1 MASAQD
7 HSEKAEDDELG
18 SPTETGAADAEAR
31 LPWREYQC
39 SGTTSRGAPCSI
51 RVRGRDWC
59 HYHFP
64 AELRIQGARAFLEGK
79 WGRIVPGTLEIGDL
93 WSRSPTEQVKEMRDR
108 AGRACGPLVLWDWWC
123 LKLLPSEDLHHVIA
137 EIWRHAACPE
147 AAIGTDNWVRLFR
160 SAGYVTDSGIPAPTA
175 SLPIYRC
182 AMPGYE
188 RGMAWTSEI
197 AVARHM
203 LNHQFGPTL
212 LLTTIIPPEGV
223 LARLSEETE
232 KEIIVDPA
240 WLPEPG
246 PTVIGERS
254 RNRR

>member
-1 MASAQD
+1 MANQQGDGDVKTANHD
-7 HSEKAEDDELG
+7 LDALTDADV
-18 SPTETGAADAEAR
+18 ADAGTR
-31 LPWREYQC
+31 QPRREYPC
-39 SGTTSRGAPCSI
+39 KGITRNGVPCSI
-51 RVRGRDWC
+51 RVTGREWC
-59 HYHFP
+59 HHHIP
-64 AELRIQGARAFLEGK
+64 AEVRLQRTRTFLELK

-108 AGRACGPLVLWDWWC
+108 AGRASGPLVLWDWWC

-246 PTVIGERS
+246 PP
-254 RNRR
+254 